1 MFLKPF
7 AVAALLVAGGWLYGS
22 TWKGLGAEWA
32 SSPDSSYGLVLAG
45 VAIAV
50 LGHRRRVFAT
60 VADPSASPIP
70 GALMLCG
77 GLSIYL
83 VGIFGADIF
92 LTRISSVVVIA
103 GLVQLLAGSRALRA
117 ALAPLTFLLVAVPL
131 PALIVN
137 TVTLP
142 LQLVASRIAE
152 TSLMTAGIPVYR
164 DGNLLMLPS
173 VTLEVAD
180 ACSGLRSLISL
191 LAIAAV
197 VAWAEHRTPGRRA
210 AVIAGAVPIAIV
222 MNGLRIAVTGAACEW
237 WSPRA
242 AAGGWH
248 TFEGWMTFVA
258 SVGALLAFSSLTT
271 RSARRQQAVRLRA
284 PASEGSDTPQTSD
297 VRTEKNLRVAV

>member
-1 MFLKPF
+1 MFLNSF
-7 AVAALLVAGGWLYGS
+7 ALAALFLAGGWLYAS

-50 LGHRRRVFAT
+50 LVHRRHVFAKI
-60 VADPSASPIP
+60 ADPSTSPVP
-70 GALMLCG
+70 GALVLCG

-83 VGIFGADIF
+83 VGILGADIF
-92 LTRISSVVVIA
+92 LTRVSSIVVIA

-117 ALAPLTFLLVAVPL
+117 ALVPLIFLLIAVPL

-142 LQLVASRIAE
+142 LQLAASRIAE
-152 TSLMTAGIPVYR
+152 TSLMTAGVPVYR

-197 VAWAEHRTPGRRA
+197 IAWAEHRTPGRRV
-210 AVIAGAVPIAIV
+210 AVIASAVPIAIV

-258 SVGALLAFSSLTT
+258 SVGVLLAFSSLTT
-271 RSARRQQAVRLRA
+271 MPGRRRREALRLRA
-284 PASEGSDTPQTSD
+284 PA
-297 VRTEKNLRVAV
+297 TEKLSVAV